1 MAKKNSYD
9 EVDELLNDI
18 KSDIQDT
25 LLDEVLDEVKRIEI
39 EHVRDDVFGVYKPS
53 IYERRSSGSGGID
66 DPDNIVGEIYD
77 MRLEV
82 DNITQFN
89 PDYGTFNR
97 GYGLS
102 DLINDGS
109 TTHGYFYDYPGEFN
123 NARPFID
130 NTIEDIERTDD
141 VENALAKGLKR
152 RKYDIS

>member
-9 EVDELLNDI
+9 DVDELLRDI

-53 IYERRSSGSGGID
+53 IYERRNSGGID
-66 DPDNIVGEIYD
+66 DPDNIVGELYD
-77 MRLEV
+77 MRLEI

-89 PDYGTFNR
+89 TGYGTFNK
-97 GYGLS
+97 GYNLS
-102 DLINDGS
+102 ELINDGS
-109 TTHGYFYDYPGEFN
+109 RLEGYFYDYPGEFN
-123 NARPFID
+123 NPRPFID
-130 NTIEDIERTDD
+130 NTIDDIERTDD

>member
-1 MAKKNSYD
+1 MKNSYD
-9 EVDELLNDI
+9 DVDELLNDI

-25 LLDEVLDEVKRIEI
+25 LLDEVLDEVKKIEL

-53 IYERRSSGSGGID
+53 IYERRSSGGID
-66 DPDNIVGEIYD
+66 DPDNIVGEVYD

-82 DNITQFN
+82 DNVTRFN
-89 PDYGTFNR
+89 DGYGTYNH
-97 GYGLS
+97 GIGLAS
-102 DLINDGS
+102 LINDGS
-109 TTHGYFYDYPGEFN
+109 TSHGYFYDYPGEFN

-130 NTIEDIERTDD
+130 NTIDEIERTDD